1 MGIFD
6 KLFGPQKQV
15 HPTRVRTMDEFET
28 LVLDSKEPVI
38 VDVWS
43 ASCAPC
49 RMLEPILI
57 DIATRY
63 EGRVRVV
70 EIGTADTEP
79 QLLGSLEVRATPTL
93 IMFKEGEEIGRTAG
107 HRPAG
112 WFDQM
117 IATEFGV

>member
-6 KLFGPQKQV
+6 IFKKATPV
-15 HPTRVRTMDEFET
+15 HPTRVRTVAEFDA
-28 LVLDSKEPVI
+28 LVLESQEPVI

-49 RMLEPILI
+49 RMLEPILV

-63 EGRVRVV
+63 AGRVRVV
-70 EIGTADTEP
+70 EIATQDTES
-79 QLLGSLEVRATPTL
+79 QLLGELEVRATPTL
-93 IMFKEGEEIGRTAG
+93 IMFKDGEEIGRAAG
-107 HRPAG
+107 ARPAG

-117 IATEFGV
+117 IAKEFGV

>member
-6 KLFGPQKQV
+6 IFKSKPAV
-15 HPTRVRTMDEFET
+15 HPTRVRTVAEFDA
-28 LVLDSKEPVI
+28 LVLESQEPVI

-49 RMLEPILI
+49 RMLEPILV

-63 EGRVRVV
+63 AGRVRVV
-70 EIGTADTEP
+70 EIATQDTES
-79 QLLGSLEVRATPTL
+79 QLLGELEVRATPTL
-93 IMFKEGEEIGRTAG
+93 IMFKNGEEIGRAAG
-107 HRPAG
+107 ARPAS

-117 IATEFGV
+117 IAKEFGV